1 MKTRRR
7 RFAVD
12 EKDLNQ
18 ELPEIPSQTTP
29 KLKVAFLEHI
39 DYKMEIDSN

>member
-12 EKDLNQ
+12 EKDLNK
-18 ELPEIPSQTTP
+18 ESPEIPSQTTP